1 MFPVRR
7 RESIRIAII
16 AILVIKGSAVK
27 VSLLGSSE
35 TDVRKRGRGG
45 EAMVWVEND

>member
-27 VSLLGSSE
+27 VSLLEELSDE
-35 TDVRKRGRGG
+35 DL
-45 EAMVWVEND
+45 EAH